1 MALTSSERPTSAA
14 YLRSARVLGVLASLF
29 TFSLAGLGA
38 VAINDLAHGD
48 AIAGVWLLVGVV
60 ALRWAL
66 ASALEEWGDTTTA
79 RLRSTRRHAL
89 VAHFSMPRREGERA
103 RGDLALAIDQA
114 STSPS
119 LERLKASAG
128 ASLLGVVAI
137 FWAAGW
143 LPLVITVALLALAA
157 PFYQRAGRRS
167 EAMATQYQERRA
179 LLEAR
184 QLEVL
189 QHAPELRALGA
200 VTYGANEIAAI
211 SESEHSLALRAIR
224 VALESS
230 LVTEFLSGVS
240 VGLVAM
246 VVGFELLGGRLS
258 LVRALVAVLVTSE
271 LFVQVRRFGVEFHRR
286 DDAQRALATLDTPST
301 SVALA
306 SNEELL
312 VANGLVTEANTGV
325 VNLVV
330 RRGDRVVITGPSG
343 VGKTTLLHTLLGW
356 RPLVTGVATRTG
368 GCVGFVSV
376 ESALLSGSL
385 RDNLTLGVALSDSD
399 VTQRLAS
406 LGLVGERFSDL
417 DVELMSD
424 GRGLSS
430 GERVRLVLAR
440 ALLSQPPLVVLDDV
454 AGVLDADARAC
465 VRRALA
471 ALPELAVLEATVDT
485 PLLTEATQRLE
496 VRA

>member
-1 MALTSSERPTSAA
+1 MLTTLLVFSF
-14 YLRSARVLGVLASLF
+14 ASL
-29 TFSLAGLGA
+29 SA
-38 VAINDLAHGD
+38 VALNDLADHD
-48 AIAGVWLLVGVV
+48 VSAGVWILVGVV

-66 ASALEEWGDTTTA
+66 ASALDEWGSATTT
-79 RLRSTRRHAL
+79 RLRSTWRRQL
-89 VAHFSMPRREGERA
+89 VQHFAMPRREGERA

-114 STSPS
+114 STSPT

-128 ASLLGVVAI
+128 ASLMGLVII
-137 FWAAGW
+137 FVAAGW
-143 LPLVITVALLALAA
+143 LAFVIAVALLAVAA

-167 EAMATQYQERRA
+167 EAMASQYQERRA

-200 VTYGANEIAAI
+200 VSYGANEIAAI
-211 SESEHSLALRAIR
+211 SESEHALALRAIR

-246 VVGFELLGGRLS
+246 VVGFALLGGRLS
-258 LVRALVAVLVTSE
+258 LLRALVAVLVTSE
-271 LFVQVRRFGVEFHRR
+271 LFAQVRRFGVEFHRR
-286 DDAQRALATLDTPST
+286 DDVERALATLNATAT
-301 SVALA
+301 SPAIA
-306 SNEELL
+306 SSEELL
-312 VANGLVTEANTGV
+312 LANGLVTEANAGV
-325 VNLVV
+325 IDLIV

-343 VGKTTLLHTLLGW
+343 VGKTTLLHTMLGW
-356 RPLVTGVATRTG
+356 RPPVKGVATRATQSIG
-368 GCVGFVSV
+368 YVSV
-376 ESALLSGSL
+376 ETTLLSGSL
-385 RDNLTLGVALSDSD
+385 RDNLTLGVALDDFD
-399 VTQRLAS
+399 VTRRLRS
-406 LGLVGERFSDL
+406 LGLVGERFANL
-417 DVELMSD
+417 DAELLSD

-440 ALLSQPPLVVLDDV
+440 ALLSEPSVVVLDDV
-454 AGVLDADARAC
+454 AGVLDADARDC

-471 ALPELAVLEATVDT
+471 ALPELAVIEATVDT
-485 PLLTEATQRLE
+485 PLLIEGTTRLE

>member
-1 MALTSSERPTSAA
+1 M
-14 YLRSARVLGVLASLF
+14 LGVLSSLF
-29 TFSLAGLGA
+29 ALSLAALSA
-38 VAINDLAHGD
+38 VAINDLAHHD
-48 AIAGVWLLVGVV
+48 DVAGVWLLVGVV
-60 ALRWAL
+60 ALRWIL
-66 ASALEEWGDTTTA
+66 ASALDEWGDATTS
-79 RLRSTRRHAL
+79 RLRSTWRGAL
-89 VAHFSMPRREGERA
+89 VQHLALPRREGERS

-128 ASLLGVVAI
+128 ASLLGVVVV
-137 FWAAGW
+137 FFAAGW
-143 LPLVITVALLALAA
+143 LPLVITVALLAMAA

-167 EAMATQYQERRA
+167 EAMATQYQERRS

-200 VTYGANEIAAI
+200 VTYGADEIAAI

-246 VVGFELLGGRLS
+246 VVGFALLGGRLS
-258 LVRALVAVLVTSE
+258 LVRALAAVLVTSE

-286 DDAQRALATLDTPST
+286 DDAQRALATLDATAT
-301 SVALA
+301 SNALA
-306 SNEELL
+306 AQAQLL
-312 VANGLVTEANTGV
+312 LAIGLVTEANAGV
-325 VNLVV
+325 VDLSV
-330 RRGDRVVITGPSG
+330 RLGDRVVVTGPSG

-356 RPLVTGVATRTG
+356 RPLVKGVATRTSG
-368 GCVGFVSV
+368 TIGYVSV
-376 ESALLSGSL
+376 DSALLSGPL
-385 RDNLTLGVALSDSD
+385 RDNLTLGVALSDAEI
-399 VTQRLAS
+399 VERLES
-406 LGLVGERFSDL
+406 LGLVGERFRDL
-417 DVELMSD
+417 DAELLSD

-440 ALLSQPPLVVLDDV
+440 ALLAGSSLVVLDDV
-454 AGVLDADARAC
+454 AGVLDTDARDF
-465 VRRALA
+465 VRRALV
-471 ALPELAVLEATVDT
+471 ALPDLAVVEATVDT
-485 PLLTEATQRLE
+485 PLLTATTQCLE

>member
-1 MALTSSERPTSAA
+1 VALTSSEPPTSAT
-14 YLRSARVLGVLASLF
+14 YLRSARVLGILASLF
-29 TFSLAGLGA
+29 AFSLAALSA
-38 VAINDLAHGD
+38 IAINDVAHD
-48 AIAGVWLLVGVV
+48 DVTVGVWLLVGVV

-66 ASALEEWGDTTTA
+66 ASALDEWGDTTTA
-79 RLRSTRRHAL
+79 RLRSRWRRVL
-89 VAHFSMPRREGERA
+89 VQHFARPRREGERA
-103 RGDLALAIDQA
+103 RGDLALAVDQA
-114 STSPS
+114 SKSPS

-128 ASLLGVVAI
+128 ASLLGVVII
-137 FWAAGW
+137 FLVAGW
-143 LPLVITVALLALAA
+143 LPLVITVALLAVAA

-167 EAMATQYQERRA
+167 EAMAAQYQERRA

-211 SESEHSLALRAIR
+211 SESEHALALRAIR

-240 VGLVAM
+240 IGLVAM
-246 VVGFELLGGRLS
+246 VVGFGLLGGRLS

-286 DDAQRALATLDTPST
+286 DDAQRALATLDTPVPSNSLT
-301 SVALA
+301 

-312 VANGLVTEANTGV
+312 VANGLVTEASAGAIDMI
-325 VNLVV
+325 V

-343 VGKTTLLHTLLGW
+343 AGKTTLLHTLLGW
-356 RPLVTGVATRTG
+356 RPLVKGVATRTSESIG
-368 GCVGFVSV
+368 YVSV
-376 ESALLSGSL
+376 ESSLLSGSL
-385 RDNLTLGVALSDSD
+385 RDNLTLGVSLGDD
-399 VTQRLAS
+399 EVVHRLQS

-417 DVELMSD
+417 DAELLSD

-440 ALLSQPPLVVLDDV
+440 ALLSKPPLVVLDDV
-454 AGVLDADARAC
+454 AGVLDVDARGF

-471 ALPELAVLEATVDT
+471 SLPELAVLEATVDT
-485 PLLTEATQRLE
+485 PLLSETTQRIK

>member
-1 MALTSSERPTSAA
+1 MLTTLLVFSF
-14 YLRSARVLGVLASLF
+14 ASL
-29 TFSLAGLGA
+29 S
-38 VAINDLAHGD
+38 AIALNDLAHHD
-48 AIAGVWLLVGVV
+48 VSAGVWILVGVV

-66 ASALEEWGDTTTA
+66 ASALDEWGSATTT
-79 RLRSTRRHAL
+79 RLRSAWRRDL
-89 VAHFSMPRREGERA
+89 VQHFAMPRREGERA

-114 STSPS
+114 STSPT

-128 ASLLGVVAI
+128 ASLLGLVII
-137 FWAAGW
+137 FVAAGW
-143 LPLVITVALLALAA
+143 LAFVIAVALLAMAA

-167 EAMATQYQERRA
+167 EAMASQYQERRA

-200 VTYGANEIAAI
+200 VSYGANEIAAI

-246 VVGFELLGGRLS
+246 VVGFALLGGRLS
-258 LVRALVAVLVTSE
+258 LLRALVAVLVTSE

-286 DDAQRALATLDTPST
+286 DDAERALATLNAAAT
-301 SVALA
+301 SPAIA
-306 SNEELL
+306 SSEELL
-312 VANGLVTEANTGV
+312 LANGLVTEANAGV
-325 VNLVV
+325 IDLIV

-343 VGKTTLLHTLLGW
+343 VGKTTLLHTMLGW
-356 RPLVTGVATRTG
+356 RPPVKGVATRATQSIG
-368 GCVGFVSV
+368 YVSV
-376 ESALLSGSL
+376 ETTLLSGSL
-385 RDNLTLGVALSDSD
+385 RDNLTLGVALDDFD
-399 VTQRLAS
+399 VTRRLRS
-406 LGLVGERFSDL
+406 LGLVGERFANL
-417 DVELMSD
+417 DAELLSD

-440 ALLSQPPLVVLDDV
+440 ALLSEPSVVVLDDV
-454 AGVLDADARAC
+454 AGVLDADARDS

-471 ALPELAVLEATVDT
+471 ALPELAVIEATVDT
-485 PLLTEATQRLE
+485 PLLIEGATRLE

>member
-1 MALTSSERPTSAA
+1 MALTSSEPPTSAT
-14 YLRSARVLGVLASLF
+14 YLQSARVLGVLASLLA
-29 TFSLAGLGA
+29 FSLAALSA

-48 AIAGVWLLVGVV
+48 VVVGVWFLVGVI

-66 ASALEEWGDTTTA
+66 ASALEEWGDATTA
-79 RLRSTRRHAL
+79 RLRSTWRRAL
-89 VAHFSMPRREGERA
+89 VNHFAMPRREGERA

-114 STSPS
+114 SKSPS

-128 ASLLGVVAI
+128 ASLVGVVVI
-137 FWAAGW
+137 FLVAGW
-143 LPLVITVALLALAA
+143 LPLVITVALLTLAA

-167 EAMATQYQERRA
+167 EAMATEYQQRRA

-211 SESEHSLALRAIR
+211 SDSEHSLALRAIR

-246 VVGFELLGGRLS
+246 VVGFALLGGRIS

-286 DDAQRALATLDTPST
+286 DDAQRALATLGVST
-301 SVALA
+301 TSLPLT
-306 SNEELL
+306 SSEELL
-312 VANGLVTEANTGV
+312 VATALVTEANTTV
-325 VNLVV
+325 IDLVI

-343 VGKTTLLHTLLGW
+343 AGKTTLLHTMLGW
-356 RPLVTGVATRTG
+356 RPLVAGVATRTKRSIG
-368 GCVGFVSV
+368 YVSV

-385 RDNLTLGVALSDSD
+385 RDNLTLGVPLGDD
-399 VTQRLAS
+399 EVVRRLQS
-406 LGLVGERFSDL
+406 LGLEGERFSDL
-417 DVELMSD
+417 DVELLSD

-440 ALLSQPPLVVLDDV
+440 VLLSEPTLVVLDDV
-454 AGVLDADARAC
+454 AGVLDADARDS

-471 ALPELAVLEATVDT
+471 ALPHLAVLEATVDT
-485 PLLTEATQRLE
+485 PLLADATRRLE